1 MIDESLISAISSVGV
16 PAVLALYCL
25 ITLNKTVE
33 SMAHGIEKLTD
44 RIDTLIMLV
53 GHNEETRGKHAA

>member
-1 MIDESLISAISSVGV
+1 MIDESILSAISSVGV

-25 ITLNKTVE
+25 MTLNKTVE
-33 SMAHGIEKLTD
+33 QLGRNLDKLTD

-53 GHNEETRGKHAA
+53 STEGEGRGRHAA